1 MTYFRFHALRDE
13 AVRTLAS
20 EFCAARPFPHVLIPD
35 VISVQPQDVLPFF
48 PPSSFPQWLRYGD
61 LYQAEKMT
69 FGKVDCMPEPFRSM
83 LQELSAAPFL
93 EFLERLT
100 GISGLMPDP
109 YLHGAGLHCSGP
121 GGVMAP
127 HTDTHLNQRLGIFK
141 RVNVLI
147 YLNPDWEESYGGCL
161 ELFDHG
167 DTTAPVRTVV
177 PRWGTCVVFRTDARS
192 VHGFSRPIVGLNRFR
207 RAIVVYYYTSEET
220 LAFSGDLMTH
230 WRQHDSYWGA
240 AGGSELGRRGRMY
253 LYRSLRL
260 GAMALAYLAHR
271 TRPTAATQRAW
282 PLQATPLNPANEQGK
297 PFARETSST

>member
-1 MTYFRFHALRDE
+1 MTYFHFRALRDE

-20 EFCAARPFPHVLIPD
+20 EFGAARPFPHVLIPD

-48 PPSSFPQWLRYGD
+48 PPSNSPQWFRYKD

-69 FGKVDCMPEPFRSM
+69 FGNVDSMSEPFGSM

-100 GISGLMPDP
+100 GINGLMPDP
-109 YLHGAGLHCSGP
+109 YLHGAGIHSSGP

-161 ELFDHG
+161 ELFDHQ
-167 DTTAPVRTVV
+167 DLSTPARTIV

-192 VHGFSRPIVGLNRFR
+192 VHGFSRPIVGPSRVR
-207 RAIVVYYYTSEET
+207 RAIVVYYYTSRET

-230 WRQHDSYWGA
+230 WRQHDLYWTA
-240 AGGSELGRRGRMY
+240 TRGGELGRRCRMY

-260 GAMALAYLAHR
+260 GATALAYLAHR
-271 TRPTAATQRAW
+271 AQPTAANHRAW
-282 PLQATPLNPANEQGK
+282 PLLGDTTQYGQRVRRAT
-297 PFARETSST
+297 R